1 MEGFQSCVKL
11 LSGTII
17 KMARFHTKKTSPG
30 DDEKSL
36 VFKGK
41 VIEGPIN
48 KGMTLEIPV
57 TEAATI
63 SMPIY
68 DIVHF
73 EKQKDESK
81 KVGLVIDFAKE
92 PDAMDIVL
100 GLTIQDET
108 LTIH

>member
-1 MEGFQSCVKL
+1 ME
-11 LSGTII
+11 
-17 KMARFHTKKTSPG
+17 
-30 DDEKSL
+30 
-36 VFKGK
+36 K
-41 VIEGPIN
+41 VINLASDNTAGVAPKI
-48 KGMTLEIPV
+48 LSSL